1 MKRGSSL
8 ILVLMAVFSGGAA
21 FYSISSSKDYLY
33 VLGNGNLVFPL
44 LHAAPEKAKLLSI
57 EAGERRLKFK
67 QQGDFVWV
75 SENKF
80 GYPASSVLLKK
91 VISQLADMRKIE
103 AKTKM
108 ASRYN
113 QIGVESPYQPGAN
126 SVLVRLE
133 GANGE
138 VLAESILGAQFR
150 RNNIGIA
157 EGTFIRHPKK
167 QQAWL
172 ASGNIEI
179 PNNLVSWLDT
189 RITNFGPTEIKQIK
203 LWLEPGNMAIVDRP
217 EYKSAFIYQNRLGV
231 GYLDKEISKELS
243 KCLSKLSFLDV
254 WPRNRAK
261 KRIPVLKFEVETFS
275 GKKIS
280 GQLFESHKQKILQL
294 SAEEEDT
301 REKLIQVSLEKKI
314 YSELNKWTYVIPSWQ
329 AERFLVGLTLLKGD
343 VQQR

>member
-1 MKRGSSL
+1 
-8 ILVLMAVFSGGAA
+8 MAVFSSGVA

-44 LHAAPEKAKLLSI
+44 LHAAPEKVKLLSI

-75 SENKF
+75 AEDKF

-108 ASRYN
+108 ASRYH

-189 RITNFGPTEIKQIK
+189 RITNFEPMEIKQIK
-203 LWLEPGNMAIVDRP
+203 LWLEPGNMAIVNRS
-217 EYKSAFIYQNRLGV
+217 EYKKSAFIYQNRLGV
-231 GYLDKEISKELS
+231 RYLDKKISKELS

-254 WPRNRAK
+254 WPRNLAK

-275 GKKIS
+275 GQKIS

-294 SAEEEDT
+294 SAEEDDT
-301 REKLIQVSLEKKI
+301 REKLTQVSLEKKI